1 MALNFFFTSVL
12 LLEDGWGGKRGN
24 VSCSI
29 HPLCLSPLDRK
40 LTLYYL
46 YTDTHRKKKK
56 KEAHSWFRTIK
67 SGLQSAFTERDKRS
81 RRGGKEKIKIGKKN
95 LPLLYVLH
103 LIIVPLLFVAV
114 KKNISRDQF
123 ANKLKFEKRKGKKKG
138 AVNLSAEF
146 SNEEGHVTYGR
157 PLSFV

>member
-12 LLEDGWGGKRGN
+12 LLEDGWGGGKRGN

-56 KEAHSWFRTIK
+56 RKLIHD
-67 SGLQSAFTERDKRS
+67 SGQSNPVYRVPLQREINVVAE
-81 RRGGKEKIKIGKKN
+81 GGKKEKIKIGKKN

-114 KKNISRDQF
+114 KKINKISRDQF
-123 ANKLKFEKRKGKKKG
+123 VNKLKFEKRKEKKG
-138 AVNLSAEF
+138 RGQLE
-146 SNEEGHVTYGR
+146 R
-157 PLSFV
+157 